1 MMGKGNNLLLI
12 STNEEEYN
20 LIKTCLRGQRYK
32 LSHSNS
38 EAETMEKMNDHG
50 LDLILLD
57 ITDTQFNGYK
67 LCQKIHLIPE
77 YREIPILF
85 LTSHMDKRSIMK
97 GFKAG
102 AVDYILK
109 PFKQAEVLVRVRTHL
124 ELKNYREKLEQINVD
139 LNKEIL
145 RGIQMED
152 ELRSSKEEL
161 EKVNRQ
167 LYEKATK
174 DVLTGLFNRRKMM
187 DFIEY
192 EIERSTRN
200 KKPFS
205 IILTDID
212 HFKMV
217 NDTYGHDCGDVV
229 LRIIGQTFLSA
240 IRKQDH
246 VSRWGGEEFM
256 FLLPETDENG
266 SFTLAEKI
274 RHIIAKKQF
283 QCNKEN
289 LSDITMTF
297 GIAVFQDHPNVD
309 TLIKHADL
317 ALYHGKNTGRNR
329 TVLYT
334 AELSE

>member
-1 MMGKGNNLLLI
+1 M
-12 STNEEEYN
+12 
-20 LIKTCLRGQRYK
+20 
-32 LSHSNS
+32 
-38 EAETMEKMNDHG
+38 
-50 LDLILLD
+50 
-57 ITDTQFNGYK
+57 
-67 LCQKIHLIPE
+67 
-77 YREIPILF
+77 
-85 LTSHMDKRSIMK
+85 
-97 GFKAG
+97 
-102 AVDYILK
+102 
-109 PFKQAEVLVRVRTHL
+109 RTHL

-145 RGIQMED
+145 RSIQMED

-200 KKPFS
+200 NQPFS
-205 IILTDID
+205 IFLTDID
-212 HFKMV
+212 HFKRV

-229 LRIIGQTFLSA
+229 LRTIAQTFLSA

-266 SFTLAEKI
+266 SSTLAEKI
-274 RHIIAKKQF
+274 RRIIEKQQF
-283 QCNKEN
+283 QCNEQR
-289 LSDITMTF
+289 LSDISMTF
-297 GIAVFQDHPNVD
+297 GIAVFDNHSDID

-317 ALYHGKNTGRNR
+317 ALYYGKNTGRNK
-329 TVLYT
+329 TILYT
-334 AELSE
+334 ADLSG